1 MLARRATSASW
12 KTAPATRAQS
22 DRRMQTSRNSFA
34 RRLARL
40 SSTTQIYTT
49 HHAQPLGHRF
59 CRHALIQNCTH
70 HVHLKARNTGARSS
84 SKAGLAAQ
92 PAAAAMVRPPV
103 QLGGDVAHL
112 LLKRSCSACVLLT
125 FTSGGRCNGMLLI
138 AVSTGISLE
147 PPGLLFSVG
156 LNTLLFRPAL
166 PRLQHHR

>member
-59 CRHALIQNCTH
+59 CRHRPYPKLHSSCSPESPQHWSPVFFKSRPCST
-70 HVHLKARNTGARSS
+70 ARSS
-84 SKAGLAAQ
+84 SHGQTSCAAGWGCGTSAVEAVMFGLCLTH
-92 PAAAAMVRPPV
+92 VYEWRPL
-103 QLGGDVAHL
+103 QWDVADSREHWN
-112 LLKRSCSACVLLT
+112 K
-125 FTSGGRCNGMLLI
+125 
-138 AVSTGISLE
+138 
-147 PPGLLFSVG
+147 P
-156 LNTLLFRPAL
+156 
-166 PRLQHHR
+166 